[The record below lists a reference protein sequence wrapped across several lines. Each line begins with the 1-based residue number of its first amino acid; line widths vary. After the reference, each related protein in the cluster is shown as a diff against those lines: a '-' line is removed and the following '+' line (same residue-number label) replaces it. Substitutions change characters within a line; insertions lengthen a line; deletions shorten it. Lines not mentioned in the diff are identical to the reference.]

1 MRLAPVA
8 AGVLVVAAAGMA
20 VAAFAGGDDDDP
32 APSRPAA
39 TATATATDQPAG
51 LAVWVAQG
59 CGGCHTFAAANSSA
73 PIAPDLDASLRR
85 MPAAYVKE
93 SIVAP
98 DAVIAAGYS
107 GGTMPEDYAER
118 IAPDDL
124 DRLVAF
130 IVGGV
135 RDG

>member
-1 MRLAPVA
+1 VRPAAIA

-20 VAAFAGGDDDDP
+20 VAAFAGGDGE
-32 APSRPAA
+32 APPPRAAA
-39 TATATATDQPAG
+39 TATPAAARAPDG
-51 LAVWVAQG
+51 LAVWAREG
-59 CGGCHTFAAANSSA
+59 CGGCHTFAAANSHG
-73 PIAPDLDASLRR
+73 PIGPDLGASLRK

-98 DAVIAAGYS
+98 DAAIAAGYAA
-107 GGTMPEDYAER
+107 GTMPEDYAER

-135 RDG
+135 PDD